1 MLSREGRLMTVQTV
15 RLGDDVEMP
24 VLGLGVWQVA
34 PRSTARVVEW
44 ALDAGYRHIDT
55 ATMYRNEDGVGAGLR
70 ASGLPREQVFVTT
83 KFMPRSDPDREL
95 AASLRRLGLDYVDLY
110 LIHWPAAEPT
120 RFWARFE
127 DFAARGLA
135 RSIGVSNYS
144 AAQLHEL
151 IAHASVPPAV
161 NQIEFNPFTYR
172 RRLLAECKEAQVV
185 VEAYSPLMQG
195 HGLGDRRIAAV
206 AGKHGRSP
214 AQVLLRWAL
223 QRGTVVIPKSA
234 NHDRIR
240 SNAQIFDFTLD
251 ADDMA
256 TLDALDRTGGTDSA
270 R

>member
-1 MLSREGRLMTVQTV
+1 V
-15 RLGDDVEMP
+15 
-24 VLGLGVWQVA
+24 
-34 PRSTARVVEW
+34 PRDE
-44 ALDAGYRHIDT
+44 
-55 ATMYRNEDGVGAGLR
+55 
-70 ASGLPREQVFVTT
+70 VFVTT

-135 RSIGVSNYS
+135 RAIGVSNYG
-144 AAQLHEL
+144 AAQVREL
-151 IAHASVPPAV
+151 VAHASVPPAV

-172 RRLLAECKEAQVV
+172 RRLLEACQQAQIA

-206 AGKHGRSP
+206 AGKHERSP

-240 SNAQIFDFTLD
+240 SNAQVFDFTLD
-251 ADDMA
+251 ADDLA
-256 TLDALDRTGGTDSA
+256 ALDALDRTGGTDGA